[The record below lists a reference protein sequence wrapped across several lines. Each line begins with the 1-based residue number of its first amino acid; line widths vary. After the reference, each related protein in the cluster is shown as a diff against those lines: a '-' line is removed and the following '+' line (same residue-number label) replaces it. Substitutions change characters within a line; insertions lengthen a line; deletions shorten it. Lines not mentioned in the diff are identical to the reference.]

1 MSSIRFI
8 YIQRIRCVGVPPF
21 FRFIQCFQTNPYQS
35 VMYWK
40 QSRAEWNET
49 PSKQSYKFYFTYFSM
64 NFLWNSER
72 RVSLTKRFSRRASS
86 TPFAQFLNT
95 TSSSHLREKE
105 TGEDIKQL
113 SSTAMPQA
121 VVFVCVYLLLTLKA
135 VGVGTICCCC
145 CCCCCPARLSRG
157 FPLRMFSMRILS
169 SSAFCSRS
177 WYRTQNVDREDQVL
191 SSHCC

>member
-1 MSSIRFI
+1 
-8 YIQRIRCVGVPPF
+8 
-21 FRFIQCFQTNPYQS
+21 
-35 VMYWK
+35 
-40 QSRAEWNET
+40 
-49 PSKQSYKFYFTYFSM
+49 M

-72 RVSLTKRFSRRASS
+72 RVSLTKRFSLRASS

-145 CCCCCPARLSRG
+145 CCCPARLSRG

-177 WYRTQNVDREDQVL
+177 WHRTRNMLVREDHAQ
-191 SSHCC
+191 SSHSLKYCS